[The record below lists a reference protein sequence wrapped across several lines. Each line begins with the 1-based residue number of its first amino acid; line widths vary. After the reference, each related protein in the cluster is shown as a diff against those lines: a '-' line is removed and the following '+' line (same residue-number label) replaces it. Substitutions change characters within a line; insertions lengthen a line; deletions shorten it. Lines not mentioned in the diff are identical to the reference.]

1 MGGWYSYIAEYG
13 MKSAKSIGKMFSGSG
28 AKAAEQVAKVSKA
41 ELKQVAKVPKAELK
55 QVADVKK
62 ANAAIKSIGSP
73 KINVAGLDISRFSYK
88 NGTFWDLKHAN
99 TFYSRKEFSQLQSHF
114 NNLYKGGRTSGYKA
128 WEKSLPKACFTP
140 HFNPINPNTLK
151 QESKIAGQGSKVAA
165 KEAQRIGS
173 GYKAWEK
180 TLPKA
185 CFTPHFNP
193 INPNTLKQESKI
205 AGQGSKVAAK
215 EAQRIGSN
223 IGESVAK
230 QKWYQNAENWKTAGR
245 LGIRGM
251 NKAGRGIQGTA
262 EFGFRA
268 ARGAIKNA
276 KGLAILA
283 GTGWVAYNVYN
294 GNGIVKPLMG
304 AVGGKEAKQG
314 GAVNLAEQLIA
325 GDGAS
330 QLHDNLT
337 GMVGGVMNEAG
348 DVYYRLKDG
357 TIAVVDEAGNLY
369 QGGKEMIT
377 GTFNGNGMI
386 NDGNG
391 YYSDPTAQ
399 QYPTMNQM
407 MGQQGYGMA
416 NGLMGGMNNALN
428 SVTNG
433 NVSKLDLAGL
443 LVSAYMM
450 FGRFGWLG
458 KAASLML
465 GGMTLKNINNHQSSQ
480 IQPTPQQQYGFGAI
494 QSTTPAQRIKT
505 MEQPVEDDENV
516 IVRSRGI

>member
-62 ANAAIKSIGSP
+62 ANAAIKSIGGP

-151 QESKIAGQGSKVAA
+151 QESKIAGQGTKVTA
-165 KEAQRIGS
+165 KEAQKIGS
-173 GYKAWEK
+173 D
-180 TLPKA
+180 
-185 CFTPHFNP
+185 
-193 INPNTLKQESKI
+193 
-205 AGQGSKVAAK
+205 
-215 EAQRIGSN
+215 

-245 LGIRGM
+245 LGIQGM
-251 NKAGRGIQGTA
+251 NKVGRGIQGTA

-480 IQPTPQQQYGFGAI
+480 IRPTPQQQYGFGAI
-494 QSTTPAQRIKT
+494 QSTTPAQSIKT
-505 MEQPVEDDENV
+505 MELPVADDENV

>member
-28 AKAAEQVAKVSKA
+28 AKAAEQVAKVSKAELKQVAKVSKA

-128 WEKSLPKACFTP
+128 WEKS
-140 HFNPINPNTLK
+140 
-151 QESKIAGQGSKVAA
+151 
-165 KEAQRIGS
+165 
-173 GYKAWEK
+173 
-180 TLPKA
+180 LPKA

-505 MEQPVEDDENV
+505 MEQPVEDDENM

>member
-173 GYKAWEK
+173 D
-180 TLPKA
+180 
-185 CFTPHFNP
+185 
-193 INPNTLKQESKI
+193 
-205 AGQGSKVAAK
+205 
-215 EAQRIGSN
+215 

-337 GMVGGVMNEAG
+337 DMVGGVMNEAG

>member
-173 GYKAWEK
+173 
-180 TLPKA
+180 
-185 CFTPHFNP
+185 
-193 INPNTLKQESKI
+193 
-205 AGQGSKVAAK
+205 
-215 EAQRIGSN
+215 N

-268 ARGAIKNA
+268 ARGAIKNV

>member
-99 TFYSRKEFSQLQSHF
+99 TSYSRKEFSQLQSHF

-151 QESKIAGQGSKVAA
+151 QESKIAGQGTKVAA

-173 GYKAWEK
+173 D
-180 TLPKA
+180 
-185 CFTPHFNP
+185 
-193 INPNTLKQESKI
+193 
-205 AGQGSKVAAK
+205 
-215 EAQRIGSN
+215 

-230 QKWYQNAENWKTAGR
+230 QRWYQNAENWKTAGR

-268 ARGAIKNA
+268 ARGATKNA

-516 IVRSRGI
+516 IVRSHGI

>member
-1 MGGWYSYIAEYG
+1 MGGWKTYIAELG
-13 MKSAKSIGKMFSGSG
+13 LKAVKGVGKIFSGSG
-28 AKAAEQVAKVSKA
+28 AKAAEQVAKVSKS
-41 ELKQVAKVPKAELK
+41 ELK
-55 QVADVKK
+55 QVADFRK
-62 ANAAIKSIGSP
+62 ANAAIKSIGNP
-73 KINVAGLDISRFSYK
+73 KFKVDGNLVPRFEYVK
-88 NGTFWDLKHAN
+88 GRFGDLKTGN
-99 TFYSRKEFSQLQSHF
+99 QYTRKEFSQLQSHF
-114 NNLYKGGRTSGYKA
+114 TNLYKGGRTSGYRA
-128 WEKSLPKACFTP
+128 WESSLPKASFTP

-151 QESKIAGQGSKVAA
+151 QESKIVGQGTKVAA
-165 KEAQRIGS
+165 KEAQKIGS
-173 GYKAWEK
+173 D
-180 TLPKA
+180 
-185 CFTPHFNP
+185 
-193 INPNTLKQESKI
+193 
-205 AGQGSKVAAK
+205 
-215 EAQRIGSN
+215 

-230 QKWYQNAENWKTAGR
+230 QRWYQNAENWKNAGQ
-245 LGIRGM
+245 LGIKAM
-251 NKAGRGIQGTA
+251 NKTGRAIHGTA
-262 EFGFRA
+262 EFGFRT
-268 ARGAIKNA
+268 ARGAIKNS
-276 KGLAILA
+276 KDLAILA

-294 GNGIVKPLMG
+294 GNGVVKPLMG
-304 AVGGKEAKQG
+304 AVGGDEAKQG
-314 GAVNLAEQLIA
+314 GAVNIAEQLIA

-357 TIAVVDEAGNLY
+357 TIAVVGEAGNLY
-369 QGGKEMIT
+369 QGGKEMIA

-407 MGQQGYGMA
+407 MGQQGYGMV

-443 LVSAYMM
+443 LASAYMM

-465 GGMTLKNINNHQSSQ
+465 GGMTLKNINNHQSLQ
-480 IQPTPQQQYGFGAI
+480 VQPNPQQQYGLGAN
-494 QSTTPAQRIKT
+494 QATTPVQSVK
-505 MEQPVEDDENV
+505 PVEMPVVDDENV

>member
-173 GYKAWEK
+173 D
-180 TLPKA
+180 
-185 CFTPHFNP
+185 
-193 INPNTLKQESKI
+193 
-205 AGQGSKVAAK
+205 
-215 EAQRIGSN
+215 

-494 QSTTPAQRIKT
+494 QSTTPAQSIRT

>member
-13 MKSAKSIGKMFSGSG
+13 IKSAKSIGKMFSGSG
-28 AKAAEQVAKVSKA
+28 AKAAEQVAEVSKA
-41 ELKQVAKVPKAELK
+41 ELKQVAKVSKAELK

-73 KINVAGLDISRFSYK
+73 KINVSGVDISRFSYK

-99 TFYSRKEFSQLQSHF
+99 TSYSRKEFSQLQSHF

-151 QESKIAGQGSKVAA
+151 QESKIAGQGTKVAA
-165 KEAQRIGS
+165 KEAQ
-173 GYKAWEK
+173 
-180 TLPKA
+180 
-185 CFTPHFNP
+185 
-193 INPNTLKQESKI
+193 KI
-205 AGQGSKVAAK
+205 VSD
-215 EAQRIGSN
+215 

-245 LGIRGM
+245 LGIQGM
-251 NKAGRGIQGTA
+251 NKVGRGLQGTA

-268 ARGAIKNA
+268 ARGAIKNS
-276 KGLAILA
+276 KDLAILA

-304 AVGGKEAKQG
+304 AVGGEEAKQG

-369 QGGKEMIT
+369 QGGKEMIA

-416 NGLMGGMNNALN
+416 NGFMGGMNNALN

-494 QSTTPAQRIKT
+494 QSTTPAQSIKT
-505 MEQPVEDDENV
+505 MELPVVDDENV

>member
-73 KINVAGLDISRFSYK
+73 KINVSGLDISRFSYK

-99 TFYSRKEFSQLQSHF
+99 TSYSRKEFSQLQSHF

-151 QESKIAGQGSKVAA
+151 QESKIAGQGTKVAA
-165 KEAQRIGS
+165 KEAQKIGS
-173 GYKAWEK
+173 D
-180 TLPKA
+180 
-185 CFTPHFNP
+185 
-193 INPNTLKQESKI
+193 
-205 AGQGSKVAAK
+205 
-215 EAQRIGSN
+215 

-251 NKAGRGIQGTA
+251 NKAGRGLQGTA

-268 ARGAIKNA
+268 ARGAIKNS
-276 KGLAILA
+276 KDLAILA

-304 AVGGKEAKQG
+304 AVGGEEAKQG

-369 QGGKEMIT
+369 QGGKEMIA

-416 NGLMGGMNNALN
+416 NGFMGGMNNALN

-465 GGMTLKNINNHQSSQ
+465 GGMTLKNINNHQSAQ

-494 QSTTPAQRIKT
+494 QSSTPAQSIKT
-505 MEQPVEDDENV
+505 MEQPVVDDENV

>member
-99 TFYSRKEFSQLQSHF
+99 TSYSRKEFSQLQSHF

-151 QESKIAGQGSKVAA
+151 QESKIAGQGTKVAA

-173 GYKAWEK
+173 D
-180 TLPKA
+180 
-185 CFTPHFNP
+185 
-193 INPNTLKQESKI
+193 
-205 AGQGSKVAAK
+205 
-215 EAQRIGSN
+215 

-494 QSTTPAQRIKT
+494 QSTTPAQSIRT

>member
-1 MGGWYSYIAEYG
+1 
-13 MKSAKSIGKMFSGSG
+13 
-28 AKAAEQVAKVSKA
+28 
-41 ELKQVAKVPKAELK
+41 
-55 QVADVKK
+55 
-62 ANAAIKSIGSP
+62 
-73 KINVAGLDISRFSYK
+73 
-88 NGTFWDLKHAN
+88 
-99 TFYSRKEFSQLQSHF
+99 
-114 NNLYKGGRTSGYKA
+114 
-128 WEKSLPKACFTP
+128 
-140 HFNPINPNTLK
+140 
-151 QESKIAGQGSKVAA
+151 
-165 KEAQRIGS
+165 
-173 GYKAWEK
+173 
-180 TLPKA
+180 
-185 CFTPHFNP
+185 
-193 INPNTLKQESKI
+193 
-205 AGQGSKVAAK
+205 
-215 EAQRIGSN
+215 
-223 IGESVAK
+223 
-230 QKWYQNAENWKTAGR
+230 
-245 LGIRGM
+245 M
-251 NKAGRGIQGTA
+251 NKVGRGIQGTA

-268 ARGAIKNA
+268 ARGAIKNS
-276 KGLAILA
+276 KDLAILA

-294 GNGIVKPLMG
+294 GNGVVKPLMG
-304 AVGGKEAKQG
+304 AVGGEEAKQG

-369 QGGKEMIT
+369 QGGKEMIA

-494 QSTTPAQRIKT
+494 QSTTPAQSIKT
-505 MEQPVEDDENV
+505 MELPVVDDENV

>member
-99 TFYSRKEFSQLQSHF
+99 TSYSRKEFSQLQSHF

-173 GYKAWEK
+173 D
-180 TLPKA
+180 
-185 CFTPHFNP
+185 
-193 INPNTLKQESKI
+193 
-205 AGQGSKVAAK
+205 
-215 EAQRIGSN
+215 

>member
-128 WEKSLPKACFTP
+128 WEKS
-140 HFNPINPNTLK
+140 
-151 QESKIAGQGSKVAA
+151 
-165 KEAQRIGS
+165 
-173 GYKAWEK
+173 
-180 TLPKA
+180 LPKA

>member
-151 QESKIAGQGSKVAA
+151 QESKIAGQGSKVAV

-173 GYKAWEK
+173 D
-180 TLPKA
+180 
-185 CFTPHFNP
+185 
-193 INPNTLKQESKI
+193 
-205 AGQGSKVAAK
+205 
-215 EAQRIGSN
+215 

>member
-151 QESKIAGQGSKVAA
+151 QESKIAGQGSKLAA

-173 GYKAWEK
+173 D
-180 TLPKA
+180 
-185 CFTPHFNP
+185 
-193 INPNTLKQESKI
+193 
-205 AGQGSKVAAK
+205 
-215 EAQRIGSN
+215 

-494 QSTTPAQRIKT
+494 QSTTPAQSIRT

>member
-62 ANAAIKSIGSP
+62 ANAGIKSIGSP

-128 WEKSLPKACFTP
+128 WEKS
-140 HFNPINPNTLK
+140 
-151 QESKIAGQGSKVAA
+151 
-165 KEAQRIGS
+165 
-173 GYKAWEK
+173 
-180 TLPKA
+180 LPKA

-494 QSTTPAQRIKT
+494 QSTTPAQSIKT

>member
-173 GYKAWEK
+173 D
-180 TLPKA
+180 
-185 CFTPHFNP
+185 
-193 INPNTLKQESKI
+193 
-205 AGQGSKVAAK
+205 
-215 EAQRIGSN
+215 

>member
-13 MKSAKSIGKMFSGSG
+13 IKSAKSIGKMFSGSG
-28 AKAAEQVAKVSKA
+28 AKAAEQVAEVSKA
-41 ELKQVAKVPKAELK
+41 ELKQVAKVSKAELK

-73 KINVAGLDISRFSYK
+73 KINVSGVDISRFSYK

-99 TFYSRKEFSQLQSHF
+99 TSYSRKEFSQLQSHF

-151 QESKIAGQGSKVAA
+151 QESKIAGQGTKVAA
-165 KEAQRIGS
+165 KEAQ
-173 GYKAWEK
+173 
-180 TLPKA
+180 
-185 CFTPHFNP
+185 
-193 INPNTLKQESKI
+193 KI
-205 AGQGSKVAAK
+205 VSD
-215 EAQRIGSN
+215 

-245 LGIRGM
+245 LGIQGM
-251 NKAGRGIQGTA
+251 NKVGRGLQGTA

-268 ARGAIKNA
+268 ARGAIKNS
-276 KGLAILA
+276 KDLAILA

-304 AVGGKEAKQG
+304 AVGGEEAKQG
-314 GAVNLAEQLIA
+314 GAVNLSEQLIA

-369 QGGKEMIT
+369 QGGKEMIA

-391 YYSDPTAQ
+391 YYSDPTTQ

-416 NGLMGGMNNALN
+416 NGFMGGMNNALN

-494 QSTTPAQRIKT
+494 QSSTPAQSIKT
-505 MEQPVEDDENV
+505 MELPVVDDENV

>member
-99 TFYSRKEFSQLQSHF
+99 TSYSRKEFSQLQSHF

-128 WEKSLPKACFTP
+128 WEKSLPKTCFTP

-151 QESKIAGQGSKVAA
+151 QESKIAGQGTKVAS

-173 GYKAWEK
+173 D
-180 TLPKA
+180 
-185 CFTPHFNP
+185 
-193 INPNTLKQESKI
+193 
-205 AGQGSKVAAK
+205 
-215 EAQRIGSN
+215 

-516 IVRSRGI
+516 IIRSRGI

>member
-173 GYKAWEK
+173 
-180 TLPKA
+180 
-185 CFTPHFNP
+185 
-193 INPNTLKQESKI
+193 
-205 AGQGSKVAAK
+205 
-215 EAQRIGSN
+215 N

-230 QKWYQNAENWKTAGR
+230 QKWYQNAENWKTAGQ

>member
-173 GYKAWEK
+173 D
-180 TLPKA
+180 
-185 CFTPHFNP
+185 
-193 INPNTLKQESKI
+193 
-205 AGQGSKVAAK
+205 
-215 EAQRIGSN
+215 

-399 QYPTMNQM
+399 QYPTMNQ
-407 MGQQGYGMA
+407 
-416 NGLMGGMNNALN
+416 
-428 SVTNG
+428 
-433 NVSKLDLAGL
+433 
-443 LVSAYMM
+443 
-450 FGRFGWLG
+450 
-458 KAASLML
+458 
-465 GGMTLKNINNHQSSQ
+465 
-480 IQPTPQQQYGFGAI
+480 
-494 QSTTPAQRIKT
+494 
-505 MEQPVEDDENV
+505 
-516 IVRSRGI
+516 

>member
-151 QESKIAGQGSKVAA
+151 QESKIAGQGTKVAS

-173 GYKAWEK
+173 D
-180 TLPKA
+180 
-185 CFTPHFNP
+185 
-193 INPNTLKQESKI
+193 
-205 AGQGSKVAAK
+205 
-215 EAQRIGSN
+215 

-516 IVRSRGI
+516 IIRSRGI

>member
-173 GYKAWEK
+173 D
-180 TLPKA
+180 
-185 CFTPHFNP
+185 
-193 INPNTLKQESKI
+193 
-205 AGQGSKVAAK
+205 
-215 EAQRIGSN
+215 

-337 GMVGGVMNEAG
+337 GMVGGVTNEAG